1 MPGEKQYVCAKL
13 LHSCPA
19 LCDPMGVARQAPLL
33 MGFPRQEY
41 WSGLPCPPPG
51 DFPNPGIEPMS
62 PEATCI
68 AGRIFTAE
76 PPGKPRKQYKQSQMI
91 NGGLEEIICSIYN
104 R

>member
-51 DFPNPGIEPMS
+51 DLPNPGIEPMS
-62 PEATCI
+62 PVL
-68 AGRIFTAE
+68 
-76 PPGKPRKQYKQSQMI
+76 QMDSLTTEM
-91 NGGLEEIICSIYN
+91 NTKLVHVN
-104 R
+104 N